1 MVSEEAL
8 LHQAEK
14 SQNEMYKHIFKHI
27 LRGYK
32 LISSF
37 VIMKLGLGLTAMHFN
52 MVLKLESL
60 DITACQLDSVFVN
73 IHTRLFDNCT

>member
-37 VIMKLGLGLTAMHFN
+37 VIMKLGLGLTAMQ
-52 MVLKLESL
+52 S
-60 DITACQLDSVFVN
+60 TWCSS
-73 IHTRLFDNCT
+73 